1 MPATEQAVREV
12 SHQLWA
18 AFRSRDVATWDKLVE
33 DSYISTDDGGVR
45 KEKQDLLAELR
56 KPEGN
61 IHNDTD
67 EQPEDIRVVF
77 TDGVAIVNFTK
88 HWTDY
93 DKKAGISWG
102 GTSRMHAC
110 THVQKWRVEAGGFP
124 GNRHTQQEPEAFS
137 ERSLG

>member
-1 MPATEQAVREV
+1 MGQTGRG
-12 SHQLWA
+12 
-18 AFRSRDVATWDKLVE
+18 
-33 DSYISTDDGGVR
+33 STDDGGAR

-77 TDGVAIVNFTK
+77 TGGVAIVNFTK

-102 GTSRMHAC
+102 ETSRMTRVLTCKNGGWKLVAWHETDIPNRNRKPVGNDHLDDHAGRYRLGADGDKGEISVVRKGE
-110 THVQKWRVEAGGFP
+110 TL
-124 GNRHTQQEPEAFS
+124 S
-137 ERSLG
+137 ET